1 MTDLSP
7 GPSGMGGSP
16 GPISLN
22 RLRGR
27 AVLARGPDA
36 RATAGPV
43 TSAAPQ
49 AGSRSSHARRS
60 SGDC

>member
-27 AVLARGPDA
+27 AVLARA
-36 RATAGPV
+36 RRKGYRGPV

>member
-36 RATAGPV
+36 RATAG
-43 TSAAPQ
+43 
-49 AGSRSSHARRS
+49 R
-60 SGDC
+60 

>member
-27 AVLARGPDA
+27 AVLARGQTQGLPRA
-36 RATAGPV
+36 R
-43 TSAAPQ
+43 
-49 AGSRSSHARRS
+49 
-60 SGDC
+60 